1 MGQMH
6 RKITRFRLLPWLN
19 VQAVAEGAG
28 WPLWLPVVLGWGIGV
43 YFSLPVEPPLLLG
56 WMATAA
62 LAVSA
67 WTMRRLNWGGRE
79 AIAAVIAAGLCAF
92 MLGMSI
98 AGLRTWWVQAPV
110 LAQEIGPLGVTG
122 QVTMV
127 EPRARG
133 LRVPLEN
140 VNLGRLSPGV
150 TPKGVRVTLMGAQ
163 PPFAAGDWLR
173 LRATLRPPPGPAA
186 PGAFDFQRQS
196 YFRALGGVGFSFGP
210 AEVVGLAPSSGADS
224 LGFAFQR
231 LRSHLADRV
240 RAQVPGDA
248 GEVAAALTTGA
259 RGGIPDTVLD
269 AMRASGLAHLLAISG
284 LHVGLI
290 AGIVF
295 FALRGGLALVPSV
308 ALRYPIKKWAAVG
321 ALFAAFGYAM
331 LAGATVPTQRAFL
344 MIALV
349 LLAVLFDRRAVS
361 MRLVAWAAMA
371 ILLLSPESLLGASF
385 QMSFSAVVGLVA
397 VYEFLR
403 RKGVFDKIPQTWV
416 GKVGRYVAGVALT
429 TAVAG
434 LATGLFAAYHFNRVA
449 DFSLAANVI
458 AVPATAL
465 WIMPWAVVAY
475 ALMPLGLEVLAL
487 TPMGWGVDVVIAT
500 ANQVA
505 PWPGAVSDVA
515 AFPAWGLLIVALGG
529 LWLAVWQSRWRLW
542 GAPMAAVGLLSLL
555 AGAPPDVLI
564 HHDGKLAA
572 VRTPEGGYSFST
584 LTSAKFERDVWLRRA
599 GLSAKPKRWS
609 DHQDDG
615 QMRCDALGCLY
626 RLAGRNVAFTRAPE
640 ALGEDCWRSDVL
652 VTDVALSESAQ
663 AACRATTHL
672 ITADELNR
680 MGTHAIWLSGGPGNV
695 QGDEQGRVQRR
706 GQGDD
711 KRAVI
716 RVQTVNGQRGDR
728 PWVVKSP
735 Q

>member
-1 MGQMH
+1 MRQYAW
-6 RKITRFRLLPWLN
+6 TVSL
-19 VQAVAEGAG
+19 VYQAFIGERER
-28 WPLWLPVVLGWGIGV
+28 WPLWLPVLLGLGIGG
-43 YFSLPVEPPLLLG
+43 YFSLPFEPPLWAGWLAAAILG
-56 WMATAA
+56 MAAWRFIGKSGFA
-62 LAVSA
+62 LFFLA
-67 WTMRRLNWGGRE
+67 G
-79 AIAAVIAAGLCAF
+79 AVIA
-92 MLGMSI
+92 LGIGVS
-98 AGLRTWWVQAPV
+98 GLRTWWVAAPV
-110 LAQEIGPLGVTG
+110 ISGQTGAVSVSG
-122 QVTMV
+122 QVRHV
-127 EPRARG
+127 E
-133 LRVPLEN
+133 
-140 VNLGRLSPGV
+140 RLVSGQ
-150 TPKGVRVTLMGAQ
+150 RVTLTNLHIARLGPERTPNAVRIKLMGDQ
-163 PPFAAGDWLR
+163 PPFGPGDWLE
-173 LRATLRPPPGPAA
+173 LRASLLPPPAPAM

-196 YFRALGGVGFSFGP
+196 YFKGLGGVGFSYGK
-210 AEVVGLAPSSGADS
+210 VKLTGRAPDAGIDS
-224 LGFAFQR
+224 LGFAFER
-231 LRSHLADRV
+231 LRGAIAARV
-240 RAQVPGDA
+240 AHSFRETAVGGVA
-248 GEVAAALTTGA
+248 TALMTGE
-259 RGGIPDTVLD
+259 RGEIPKDVIED
-269 AMRASGLAHLLAISG
+269 MRASGLAHLLAISG

-475 ALMPLGLEVLAL
+475 VLMPLGLEGLAL
-487 TPMGWGVDVVIAT
+487 GPMGWGIEVVIAT
-500 ANQVA
+500 ANEVA
-505 PWPGAVSDVA
+505 HWPGAVSDVA
-515 AFPAWGLLIVALGG
+515 AFSVWGLVTATLGG
-529 LWLAVWQSRWRLW
+529 LWLALWQYRWRLW
-542 GAPMAAVGLLSLL
+542 GAPIVAVGLLSMLT
-555 AGAPPDVLI
+555 GAPPDVLI
-564 HHDGKLAA
+564 HQDGKLAA

-609 DHQDDG
+609 DHKDDG

-626 RLAGRNVAFTRAPE
+626 QLAGRNVAFTRAPE

-706 GQGDD
+706 GQSDD

-728 PWVVKSP
+728 PWVVKSR

>member
-1 MGQMH
+1 MRHSSGYVSL
-6 RKITRFRLLPWLN
+6 IY
-19 VQAVAEGAG
+19 QAFTGERER
-28 WPLWLPVVLGWGIGV
+28 WPLWLPVLLGVGIGI
-43 YFSLPVEPPLLLG
+43 YFSLPFEPSLWAGGL
-56 WMATAA
+56 TAA
-62 LAVSA
+62 VFGAMAWRLIGKSGFSLVFLA
-67 WTMRRLNWGGRE
+67 
-79 AIAAVIAAGLCAF
+79 IAVIA
-92 MLGMSI
+92 LGVGV
-98 AGLRTWWVQAPV
+98 AGLRTWWVAAPV
-110 LAQEIGPLGVTG
+110 ISEKTGPVSISG
-122 QVTMV
+122 QVQHV
-127 EPRARG
+127 E
-133 LRVPLEN
+133 
-140 VNLGRLSPGV
+140 RLVSGQ
-150 TPKGVRVTLMGAQ
+150 RVTLIHLHIARLGPAKTPNAVRIKLMGEQ
-163 PPFAAGDWLR
+163 PPFSPGDWLEV
-173 LRATLRPPPGPAA
+173 RASLLPPPGPAM

-196 YFRALGGVGFSFGP
+196 YFKGLGGVGFAYGK
-210 AEVVGLAPSSGADS
+210 ATVSGAAPQVGIDS
-224 LGFAFQR
+224 LVFAFQR
-231 LRSHLADRV
+231 LRAEIGARV
-240 RAQVPGDA
+240 RDGFDPGAA
-248 GEVAAALTTGA
+248 GDGVGGVAMALMTGE
-259 RGGIPDTVLD
+259 RGAIPKNVIED
-269 AMRASGLAHLLAISG
+269 MRASGLAHLLAISG

-295 FALRGGLALVPSV
+295 FALRGGLALVPAV

-321 ALFAAFGYAM
+321 ALFAAFGYAL

-403 RKGVFDKIPQTWV
+403 RKGVFDKTPQTW
-416 GKVGRYVAGVALT
+416 GAKIGRYVAGVALT
-429 TAVAG
+429 TAIAG
-434 LATGLFAAYHFNRVA
+434 LATGVFAAYHFNRVA
-449 DFSLAANVI
+449 DFSLAANLI
-458 AVPATAL
+458 AVPVTAL

-505 PWPGAVSDVA
+505 HWPGAVSDVA

-584 LTSAKFERDVWLRRA
+584 LTAAKFERDVWLRRA

-609 DHQDDG
+609 DHQNDG

-626 RLAGRNVAFTRAPE
+626 RSAGRSVAFTRAPE

-652 VTDVALSESAQ
+652 VTDVALSQSARTAC
-663 AACRATTHL
+663 AAVTHL
-672 ITADELNR
+672 ITAEDLKR
-680 MGTHAIWLSGGPGNV
+680 LGTHAIWLSDGQGGV
-695 QGDEQGRVQRR
+695 QGGVQ
-706 GQGDD
+706 DD
-711 KRAVI
+711 NNRTVI